1 MKWPEKITIKVNLV
15 SLVKWI
21 RKIQKW
27 RRQNIINQGKDV
39 PERPI

>member
-27 RRQNIINQGKDV
+27 RRQNIINNNREDV
-39 PERPI
+39 L

>member
-15 SLVKWI
+15 SLIKWI

-27 RRQNIINQGKDV
+27 RRKKIVENNKEDV
-39 PERPI
+39 SR